1 MYNEVKI
8 FADQNHVS
16 VEDFIVSLIKK
27 AVPAKRILRKKYKMK
42 KIEELSPIL
51 QGILNMPRTDQ
62 IDSDDINGT
71 QAREEYY
78 KEKYDLA

>member
-8 FADQNHVS
+8 FADQNQVS

-27 AVPAKRILRKKYKMK
+27 TIPAKRILRKKYKMK

-62 IDSDDINGT
+62 IDADDINGT
-71 QAREEYY
+71 HARDEYY